1 MDKVK
6 PFVHC
11 LNPVRIVNKY
21 TGEPVITSCGK
32 CPACMLHKSST
43 MSLRCQLE
51 STTKRFCMFVTL
63 TYDNDHLPMALPVYY
78 VNDKGIECVRVV
90 DGDIILSDI
99 EMPHY
104 KFRRLLA
111 KFNLD
116 GKIPYLFYRHIQ
128 LFMKRFRKHL
138 DLCNH
143 RYHQGYLNRLY
154 REVISPRVQKEKE
167 KKLLKSILDKIKYH
181 NEKQVEK
188 IRYYAVGELGPVH
201 FRPHWHLLIWF
212 DEQETLSYFAE
223 SLRKSW
229 TFGRIDY
236 SMSRGDASSYCASYV
251 NSSVSIP
258 SIYKSK
264 EIRPKQFHS
273 SLLGCS
279 VFKTERKA
287 LFQDDPRAITK
298 RSIPLNGVNT
308 DVSMWRSLKTRIMP
322 LCKGFAS
329 KSRHERLYAYT
340 LYAKVRNWTKETSP
354 YRQAQ
359 RLTTFILG
367 NGFTSEYP
375 YKHYPPI
382 VREEFQSILDYFHY
396 STHIV
401 ELSLYGTPMVKYG
414 DKYEVK
420 EDIEQYLF
428 NSIYHELYVSKR
440 FVELCQSDK
449 TSDQVLEAIERFYS
463 VLDYENLKQMY
474 QQQEQY
480 ADMELLSPHTLMFM
494 YNNTNTDFVTFDG
507 STIKDILLEQPLYK
521 TYHSVIIERFERS
534 IKHKKLNDKN
544 KIFL

>member
-6 PFVHC
+6 PFVQC
-11 LNPVRIVNKY
+11 LHPIRIFNKY
-21 TGEPVITSCGK
+21 TGEPIITSCGK

-51 STTKRFCMFVTL
+51 SITKRFCMFVTL
-63 TYDNDHLPMALPVYY
+63 TYDNDHLPMAEPFYY
-78 VNDKGIECVRVV
+78 VNELGRECVRVMADDV
-90 DGDIILSDI
+90 ILSDTEI
-99 EMPHY
+99 PHY
-104 KFRRLLA
+104 KFKRLLA

-116 GKIPYLFYRHIQ
+116 GKIPYLYYRHIQ

-138 DLCNH
+138 DLCNQ
-143 RYHQGYLNRLY
+143 RYHKGYLSRLY
-154 REVISPRVQKEKE
+154 REVISKRVQDEP
-167 KKLLKSILDKIKYH
+167 KLLKSTLKKIKFH

-212 DEQETLSYFAE
+212 DDQETLAYFAE

-229 TFGRIDY
+229 TYGRIDY

-273 SLLGCS
+273 SMLGCN

-287 LFQDDPRAITK
+287 LFEDDPRTIIA
-298 RSIPLNGVNT
+298 RSIPLNGVDT
-308 DVSMWRSLKTRIMP
+308 EVSMWRSLKARFMP
-322 LCKGFAS
+322 LCKGFAF

-340 LYAKVRNWTKETSP
+340 LYAKVRNWTKEASP
-354 YRQAQ
+354 YRQAKQ
-359 RLTTFILG
+359 LTEFILSH
-367 NGFTSEYP
+367 GFTSEYT
-375 YKHYPPI
+375 YEYFPPI
-382 VREEFQSILDYFHY
+382 IREELQNILNYFLN

-401 ELSLYGTPMVKYG
+401 ELSLYGTPMVRYG

-428 NSIYHELYVSKR
+428 NSIYNELYVSKL
-440 FVELCQSDK
+440 FYELCQSDK
-449 TSDQVLEAIERFYS
+449 TSDQVLDAIERFYS
-463 VLDYENLKQMY
+463 VLDYENLKLMY

-480 ADMELLSPHTLMFM
+480 ADMELLSPHTMMFM
-494 YNNTNTDFVTFDG
+494 YNNTNTDFTTFDG

>member
-6 PFVHC
+6 PFVQC
-11 LNPVRIVNKY
+11 LHPVRIVNKY
-21 TGEPVITSCGK
+21 TGEPIIIPCGK

-51 STTKRFCMFVTL
+51 STTKRYCMFVTL
-63 TYDNDHLPMALPVYY
+63 TYDNDHLPMAVPYYY
-78 VNDKGIECVRVV
+78 VNDLGRECVRVMS
-90 DGDIILSDI
+90 DDEILSDI
-99 EMPHY
+99 EIPHY
-104 KFRRLLA
+104 KFNRLLA

-116 GKIPYLFYRHIQ
+116 GKIPYLYYRHIQ

-138 DLCNH
+138 DLCNK

-154 REVISPRVQKEKE
+154 REVISKRVQDEP
-167 KKLLKSILDKIKYH
+167 KLLKSTLNKIKFH

-212 DEQETLSYFAE
+212 DDQETLAYFAE

-229 TFGRIDY
+229 TSGRIDY

-251 NSSVSIP
+251 NSSVSLP
-258 SIYKSK
+258 PIYQSK

-273 SLLGCS
+273 SMLGCN

-287 LFQDDPRAITK
+287 LFENDPRAITK
-298 RSIPLNGVNT
+298 RSIPLNGVDT
-308 DVSMWRSLKTRIMP
+308 EVSMWRSLKARFMP
-322 LCKGFAS
+322 LCKGFAR

-340 LYAKVRNWTKETSP
+340 LYAKVRRWTKETSP
-354 YRQAQ
+354 YCQA
-359 RLTTFILG
+359 RNLTKFILA

-375 YKHYPPI
+375 YKYYPPI
-382 VREEFQSILDYFHY
+382 IDDEFQNILNYFLH

-414 DKYEVK
+414 ERYKVI

-428 NSIYHELYVSKR
+428 NSIYHELYVSKL
-440 FVELCQSDK
+440 FYELCQSDK
-449 TSDQVLEAIERFYS
+449 TSDQVLDVIERFYS
-463 VLDYENLKQMY
+463 VLEYENLKLMY
-474 QQQEQY
+474 QQQELY
-480 ADMELLSPHTLMFM
+480 ADMQLLSPHTLMFM
-494 YNNTNTDFVTFDG
+494 YNNTNTDFCTFDG